1 MGGTLNDIHLNLHV
15 IALFYLESVPAI
27 EDDDSSSGWEN
38 SDSAVDSS
46 DDEEM
51 IEAEVRVEDVGN
63 TDSDSSVE
71 DKSDFLSLLGPDGN
85 CRHTQA

>member
-1 MGGTLNDIHLNLHV
+1 
-15 IALFYLESVPAI
+15 
-27 EDDDSSSGWEN
+27 
-38 SDSAVDSS
+38 
-46 DDEEM
+46 M

-85 CRHTQA
+85 CRHTQTWVF